1 MTDESREKRRKRM
14 KVWRDE
20 NKEAIKEYQ
29 KKWRQENSDEISAY
43 QKEYQAEYRSRDDK
57 QQWFWEKNLL
67 ANYGITPDDF
77 NQMWDDQ
84 DGKCAV
90 CFTKLTPRGRNGN
103 SAAVDHNHET
113 GEVRALLCR
122 SCNHAIGQLKDSPAV
137 LESAIRYLRVFGYYG
152 PDEIEGDHHGQ

>member
-1 MTDESREKRRKRM
+1 MTDESREKRKKRM

-29 KKWRQENSDEISAY
+29 KKWRQENSEEINAY
-43 QKEYQAEYRSRDDK
+43 QKIYQAEYRKKADTK
-57 QQWFWEKNLL
+57 QWFWEKNLL

-77 NQMWDDQ
+77 NQMWEDQ

-90 CFTKLTPRGRNGN
+90 CFTRLTPRGRNGN
-103 SAAVDHNHET
+103 SATVDHNHKT
-113 GEVRALLCR
+113 GEIRALLCR

-137 LESAIRYLRVFGYYG
+137 LESAIKYLKVFGYYG
-152 PDEIEGDHHGQ
+152 PDEIEGDPNGQ